1 MLDNL
6 QDFLGVFLSLLSSSA
21 APLLCPR
28 YRPSYPTRGCANYI
42 GGRESASRPTI
53 EIACR
58 LSAWPPQPFPPS
70 LSFSSRYILF
80 PPRAFPPATTNNTST
95 RRRPRRNDN
104 KVVGSAIVPAW
115 RSGHRAFLVSEVA
128 RRLLYD
134 RRTSTT
140 TATTTPTTTK
150 TTTAAAA
157 SSAEDVILREFVF
170 LPGPHSPYGIL
181 SFLVFLLYLRFLALH
196 ATWLCTQMCARKSAN
211 MMDRAHV
218 DELLSGMN
226 AFLFTISFY
235 DALRHYFLS
244 LFLSRFISI
253 RTSSFFLPLYLDLC
267 WPQRDRKIRV
277 SREKRFFFS
286 QRFLLD
292 KIQDTRLSYRPCVLA
307 LLTLRDDE
315 KYIEYYFSHIA
326 RRCAQFYIEP

>member
-58 LSAWPPQPFPPS
+58 LSVWPPQPFPSS

-80 PPRAFPPATTNNTST
+80 PPRALPPATTNNTST

-104 KVVGSAIVPAW
+104 KVVGKAIVPAW

-140 TATTTPTTTK
+140 TATTTATTTSK
-150 TTTAAAA
+150 TTTSAVA
-157 SSAEDVILREFVF
+157 AEDVILWEFVF
-170 LPGPHSPYGIL
+170 LPVLLTAFFHFWFS
-181 SFLVFLLYLRFLALH
+181 SFTCDFS
-196 ATWLCTQMCARKSAN
+196 LCTPLGYARKCARVK
-211 MMDRAHV
+211 
-218 DELLSGMN
+218 
-226 AFLFTISFY
+226 
-235 DALRHYFLS
+235 
-244 LFLSRFISI
+244 
-253 RTSSFFLPLYLDLC
+253 
-267 WPQRDRKIRV
+267 
-277 SREKRFFFS
+277 
-286 QRFLLD
+286 
-292 KIQDTRLSYRPCVLA
+292 
-307 LLTLRDDE
+307 
-315 KYIEYYFSHIA
+315 A
-326 RRCAQFYIEP
+326 RI

>member
-6 QDFLGVFLSLLSSSA
+6 QDFLGVFLSPLSSSA

-58 LSAWPPQPFPPS
+58 LSAWPPQPFPTLFS
-70 LSFSSRYILF
+70 SSFSSHYILF

-95 RRRPRRNDN
+95 QRRPRRNDN
-104 KVVGSAIVPAW
+104 KVVGKAIVPAW

-140 TATTTPTTTK
+140 TTTTK
-150 TTTAAAA
+150 TTTAVTAF
-157 SSAEDVILREFVF
+157 SVEDVILWEFVF
-170 LPGPHSPYGIL
+170 LPGPRSPYSVL
-181 SFLVFLLYLRFLALH
+181 SFLVFLLYLRFLVLH
-196 ATWLCTQMCARKSAN
+196 TTWLCTQMRAHKSAN
-211 MMDRAHV
+211 MTDRAHV

-226 AFLFTISFY
+226 AFLFTILFY
-235 DALRHYFLS
+235 DVLHRFSLS
-244 LFLSRFISI
+244 LALCLFHIE
-253 RTSSFFLPLYLDLC
+253 FFLPLHLDLYL
-267 WPQRDRKIRV
+267 PQRDRKIIV
-277 SREKRFFFS
+277 SREIFLFK
-286 QRFLLD
+286 RFLLD
-292 KIQDTRLSYRPCVLA
+292 KIQD
-307 LLTLRDDE
+307 
-315 KYIEYYFSHIA
+315 
-326 RRCAQFYIEP
+326 

>member
-6 QDFLGVFLSLLSSSA
+6 QDFLGVFLSPLSSSA

-58 LSAWPPQPFPPS
+58 LSAWPPQPFPTLFS
-70 LSFSSRYILF
+70 SSFSSHYILF

-95 RRRPRRNDN
+95 QRRPRRNDN
-104 KVVGSAIVPAW
+104 KVVGKAIVPAW

-140 TATTTPTTTK
+140 TTTV
-150 TTTAAAA
+150 TAF
-157 SSAEDVILREFVF
+157 SVEDVILWEFVF
-170 LPGPHSPYGIL
+170 LPGPRSPYSVL
-181 SFLVFLLYLRFLALH
+181 SFLVFLLYLRFLVLH
-196 ATWLCTQMCARKSAN
+196 TTWLCTQMRAHKSAN
-211 MMDRAHV
+211 MTDRAHV

-226 AFLFTISFY
+226 AFLFTIPFY
-235 DALRHYFLS
+235 DVLHRFSLS
-244 LFLSRFISI
+244 LALCLFHIE
-253 RTSSFFLPLYLDLC
+253 FFYRYTWIYTC
-267 WPQRDRKIRV
+267 RNAIVR
-277 SREKRFFFS
+277 SREIFLFK
-286 QRFLLD
+286 RFLLD
-292 KIQDTRLSYRPCVLA
+292 KTQD
-307 LLTLRDDE
+307 
-315 KYIEYYFSHIA
+315 
-326 RRCAQFYIEP
+326 